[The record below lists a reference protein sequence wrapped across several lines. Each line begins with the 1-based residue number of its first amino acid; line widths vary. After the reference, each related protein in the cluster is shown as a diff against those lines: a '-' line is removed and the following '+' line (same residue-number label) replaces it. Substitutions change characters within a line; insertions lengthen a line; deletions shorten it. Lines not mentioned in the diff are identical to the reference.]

1 MNQLVVQSL
10 VVITKNIINM
20 ADKTNQKVV
29 PASNDWGTKMLEH
42 LKLILDKYMKKFP
55 QYEEL
60 ISFME
65 DDKKMYDADG
75 KTSVEYL
82 ELVEAFNKQCTQHPI
97 DIEEIAKEDGLDPN
111 KIEVLKGAKDFLD
124 KQKELMESYRCSSDK
139 EDWAD
144 QMLDTKEKRDAF
156 EKIVGESTNSALNDF
171 EAAKK

>member
-1 MNQLVVQSL
+1 MNQLVIQSL

-20 ADKTNQKVV
+20 TDKTNQKVV

-55 QYEEL
+55 RYEEL

-75 KTSVEYL
+75 KPSVEYL
-82 ELVEAFNKQCTQHPI
+82 ELVEAFNKQCTQYPI

-111 KIEVLKGAKDFLD
+111 KIEVLKGAKDFLN
-124 KQKELMESYRCSSDK
+124 KQKELMESYRYSSDK

-144 QMLDTKEKRDAF
+144 LMLDTKEKRDVF
-156 EKIVGESTNSALNDF
+156 EQIVEESTNSALNDF

>member
-1 MNQLVVQSL
+1 
-10 VVITKNIINM
+10 M

-60 ISFME
+60 IAFME
-65 DDKKMYDADG
+65 DEKKMYDADG
-75 KTSVEYL
+75 KPSEKYL
-82 ELVEAFNKQCTQHPI
+82 ELIEEFNKQCKKHPI

-111 KIEVLKGAKDFLD
+111 KIEVLKGARDFLY

-144 QMLDTKEKRDAF
+144 KKLDTKEKRDVF
-156 EKIVGESTNSALNDF
+156 KQILEEGIDRTIDDF
-171 EAAKK
+171 KAIKK

>member
-1 MNQLVVQSL
+1 
-10 VVITKNIINM
+10 M

-75 KTSVEYL
+75 KPSVEYL
-82 ELVEAFNKQCTQHPI
+82 KLVEAFNKQCTQHPI

-111 KIEVLKGAKDFLD
+111 KIEVLKGAKDFLE
-124 KQKELMESYRCSSDK
+124 KQKELIESYRFSSDK
-139 EDWAD
+139 ENWAD
-144 QMLDTKEKRDAF
+144 RVLDNKGKRDVF
-156 EKIVGESTNSALNDF
+156 KQILEENIDSALKGF
-171 EAAKK
+171 KAIKK